1 MLHGRTFVL
10 KAMWP
15 AFLCVFSV
23 AVMSPTLTA
32 YFHAEDGSIVIR
44 GVYQLSQIRNPL
56 AMFFDRNLWLQL
68 NYAHFRPFP
77 FLAMWVEHALSG
89 VNPLGYHIVPA
100 MAVAFTAFLL
110 GVALSGS
117 GLPLAA
123 GRLGAILFIVSPS
136 TVEAAIWPSAQFDVW
151 AALFI
156 VLAFVLLVR
165 ARNSDRIGLYSASL
179 GATLLALLSKESVI
193 PVAALLPLVDI
204 ARFKRLPRLR
214 QAVECAAWWGV
225 VATYLVWRVMMLGGM
240 GGNLNW
246 GTPPFYVEAMMS
258 LEFYWRLMSMFA
270 SQGNRVLVLVF
281 AATYAFFLLHAP
293 TRAAW
298 YGVITVVCALPAVP
312 LLPWGPLQLRYLYL
326 PGMALIAWFAEATV
340 TFWKSTHLPLR
351 AFGVLA
357 FAISTVMFG
366 KASADVMRVYRIET
380 EREEVATRSASR
392 LLRES
397 DQNATLVLVF
407 RDAWYLDATLRLSG
421 VTPSAR
427 FRVVEPR
434 PFLASYRLAQQLRN
448 GAAMKV
454 FVFQD
459 GQTPEWRD
467 ETARAAYQIEAH
479 LALRRLPPPKVSC
492 AVSSDSYLID
502 LRIDAPGPWRG
513 LTLYYGPWE
522 EGYWQ
527 GTVPV
532 TPRYKGAVPPG
543 VWFLGA
549 SYTDLAGLESA
560 IGTVSEPIR
569 IGRIDQ
575 HLLRRY

>member
-1 MLHGRTFVL
+1 MLQGRTFVL

-15 AFLCVFSV
+15 AFLCVLSV

-32 YFHAEDGSIVIR
+32 YFHADDGSF
-44 GVYQLSQIRNPL
+44 VYQLSQIRNPL

-77 FLAMWVEHALSG
+77 FFVMWVEHALSG
-89 VNPLGYHIVPA
+89 INPLGYHLVPA

-123 GRLGAILFIVSPS
+123 GRVGAILFIVSPS
-136 TVEAAIWPSAQFDVW
+136 TVGAAIWPSAQFDVW
-151 AALFI
+151 ATLFI

-165 ARNSDRIGLYSASL
+165 ARNSDRIGLYGASL
-179 GATLLALLSKESVI
+179 GATLLALLSKESVL
-193 PVAALLPLVDI
+193 PVASLLPLVDI
-204 ARFKRLPRLR
+204 AQFKRLPRLR
-214 QAVECAAWWGV
+214 QIVEFAAWWGV
-225 VATYLVWRVMMLGGM
+225 LATYLLWRVMMLGGP
-240 GGNLNW
+240 GGNADW
-246 GTPPFYVEAMMS
+246 GTPPFFLQHMMG
-258 LEFYWRLMSMFA
+258 LEFYRRLLSHFA
-270 SQGNRVLVLVF
+270 SPGNLVLVLVF

-298 YGVITVVCALPAVP
+298 YGAVVVVSALPAVP

-326 PGMALIAWFAEATV
+326 PGIVLIAWFAEATV
-340 TFWKSTHLPLR
+340 IFWKSTHLSLR
-351 AFGVLA
+351 AIGVLA
-357 FAISTVMFG
+357 LATSTVMFG

-380 EREEVATRSASR
+380 DHEEVATRSAFR
-392 LLRES
+392 LLQES
-397 DQNATLVLVF
+397 NQNTTLVLVF
-407 RDAWYLDATLRLSG
+407 RDAWFLHGMLRLSG
-421 VTPSAR
+421 VAPSVR
-427 FRVVEPR
+427 FRVTEPR
-434 PFLASYRLAQQLRN
+434 PFLASYRLAQQLRA

-459 GQTPEWRD
+459 GQTPHWRD
-467 ETARAAYQIEAH
+467 ETAHAAHQIEAH

-492 AVSSDSYLID
+492 SVSSDSYLID

-522 EGYWQ
+522 DGYWQ
-527 GTVPV
+527 GT
-532 TPRYKGAVPPG
+532 TSFTARYRGAIYPG
-543 VWFLGA
+543 VWSFGA
-549 SYTDLAGLESA
+549 SYTSPAGLESA
-560 IGTVSEPIR
+560 IGTISEPIR

-575 HLLRRY
+575 DLLRRY